1 MSKEQRQNVIVVLAE
16 PYAQMRRALRSA
28 LAAEGFRFVIEV
40 GETNSFAMALNDP
53 MPDVLVV
60 DINLPGERDVLDM
73 LREIRAD
80 KLGRNPF
87 VPIIGSTW
95 EAKPDRVRKAVDS
108 GIDDL
113 LVKPVAAGTVIER
126 ISVLARNRKP
136 FIVTSDYIGPDRRRP
151 GERPGDDDVARIDV
165 PNSLKA
171 KVEGKTIDPA
181 SWGFAKKEA
190 LSALNTQRLKAAAF
204 QVSFLAEQLVPAMA
218 RDMAHPRIGP
228 FLDRLLTTAADIAAR
243 ARLSEQ
249 SQLLPLCDAVSRVGR
264 ELAEIHK
271 GQADD
276 PDRLAKNLKLLK
288 QLADALL
295 AGFNPDRAAGDMA
308 EQVAQAI
315 RRYQARVDTPAS
327 SPPKASSG

>member
-40 GETNSFAMALNDP
+40 GETNSFAMTLNDP

-60 DINLPGERDVLDM
+60 DINLPGDRDVLDM
-73 LREIRAD
+73 LREIRSD

-151 GERPGDDDVARIDV
+151 GERPEDDSVPRIEV

-171 KVEGKTIDPA
+171 KVEGKSIDPA

-190 LSALNTQRLKAAAF
+190 LAALNAQRLKAAAF
-204 QVSFLAEQLVPAMA
+204 QVSFLAEQLLPAMS
-218 RDMAHPRIGP
+218 RDLASQRIGP
-228 FLDRLLTTAADIAAR
+228 FLDRLLVTANDIAGR

-249 SQLLPLCDAVSRVGR
+249 VQLLPLCDAVTRVGR

-271 GQADD
+271 GQADE

-295 AGFNPDRAAGDMA
+295 AGFNPDRAAGDLA

-315 RRYQARVDTPAS
+315 RRYQARVDGPANPS
-327 SPPKASSG
+327 AKASSG